1 MKETTRPTSPDD
13 ARRVDDPL
21 PVAAASPASVATRE
35 PIRVLFVDDDP
46 DVIELLTFGMRREGF
61 EIRSANS
68 ADEALR
74 VLAETE
80 VDVVVS
86 DEQMPGTSG
95 CKFLALVRRQ
105 WPRTM
110 RVMLS
115 GCADMRATLGAINEA
130 HVFRFL
136 TKPCHAKDVAFC
148 IRQAAAVK
156 ERATRRAAAA
166 EPGAPARPS
175 DAEFARFRGALERLT
190 MVYQPIVR
198 AADSQLFAYEALVR
212 CSDPE
217 LANPV
222 DLIACAER
230 LGTVETLDRT
240 IRAIVAGEMD
250 RIEKPT
256 RVLVNLH
263 PRSLQ
268 DESLYSEGD
277 ALRRHSERVIIEIT
291 EREGLSTV
299 ADLPA
304 RVTRLRRCGYRLAV
318 DDLGAGYAGLTTF
331 AQLVPEIVKFDMELI
346 RGIDRSTTKAK
357 LVQSMATLCREMN
370 IQTIAEGIETA
381 EERRCVTS
389 LGCDLLQGFEV
400 GRPERLDR

>member
-1 MKETTRPTSPDD
+1 MNDTTRPSSLDD
-13 ARRVDDPL
+13 ERRVDDPL
-21 PVAAASPASVATRE
+21 PLAAAPAGVAARD

-46 DVIELLTFGMRREGF
+46 DVIELLTFGMRHEHF

-80 VDVVVS
+80 IDVVVS

-136 TKPCHAKDVAFC
+136 TKPCHARDVAFC

-156 ERATRRAAAA
+156 ERATRRALA
-166 EPGAPARPS
+166 EPGASSRPS
-175 DAEFARFRGALERLT
+175 DAEFARFRGALERLS

-198 AADSQLFAYEALVR
+198 ACDSQLFAYEALVR
-212 CSDPE
+212 CRDPE
-217 LANPV
+217 LAHPI

-240 IRAIVAGEMD
+240 IRALVADDME

-268 DESLYSEGD
+268 DESLYSESD
-277 ALRRHSERVIIEIT
+277 ALRPHSERVIIEIT

-331 AQLVPEIVKFDMELI
+331 AQLVPEVVKFDMELI